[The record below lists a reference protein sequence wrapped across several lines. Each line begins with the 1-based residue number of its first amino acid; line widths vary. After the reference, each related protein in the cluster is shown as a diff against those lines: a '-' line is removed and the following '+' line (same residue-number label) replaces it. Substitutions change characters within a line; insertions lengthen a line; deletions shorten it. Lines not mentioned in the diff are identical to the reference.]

1 MTPRSEASGAGARA
15 EGSFRSLF
23 LALAALPFVAL
34 SLTGLVVPAA
44 ERPDLTTATLLAE
57 SVGIVLAIAAIWAG
71 DETTRRGR
79 AGRRLGMGIVIV
91 AVGLRLAQG
100 ALLG

>member
-23 LALAALPFVAL
+23 LALSGPALRRPVADRAGRAGRR
-34 SLTGLVVPAA
+34 TGGSH
-44 ERPDLTTATLLAE
+44 EATLLAE

-79 AGRRLGMGIVIV
+79 AGRRLGMGIVIA
-91 AVGLRLAQG
+91 AVGLKLLQG